1 MLARS
6 FFLSLCVIFFSLLIF
21 LCSKQNW
28 LKTMLFKLSL
38 DNESQYEIETSIPFI
53 IIKLLTSKYFHWNS
67 IFAFTIIEYFINSK
81 PRTLFL
87 STLLFDEMLMFFSNV
102 HYAAICFCF
111 QIFCFFF
118 VFMRP
123 IAFVG
128 FFLLDLFNDY
138 GILFAV
144 LNAMFV
150 LFLLLF
156 LFLSN
161 SCSFSLCLYFR
172 SIRLF
177 LVSSVFRF
185 DCVRDWNC
193 IRFFFISFSFF
204 SALSLLQYLFFSFI

>member
-1 MLARS
+1 
-6 FFLSLCVIFFSLLIF
+6 
-21 LCSKQNW
+21 
-28 LKTMLFKLSL
+28 MLFKLSL

-81 PRTLFL
+81 LRTLFL
-87 STLLFDEMLMFFSNV
+87 STLLFDEMLMLFFSNV
-102 HYAAICFCF
+102 HSAAICFRF
-111 QIFCFFF
+111 QIFCFFLLFLCVQLRLLVFF
-118 VFMRP
+118 V
-123 IAFVG
+123 
-128 FFLLDLFNDY
+128 LDLFSDY

-150 LFLLLF
+150 LFFSSFFCFSLILVP
-156 LFLSN
+156 FLSVD
-161 SCSFSLCLYFR
+161 YFC

-193 IRFFFISFSFF
+193 IRFFLLF
-204 SALSLLQYLFFSFI
+204 LSLFFLLYRCFNICSLVFI

>member
-102 HYAAICFCF
+102 HFAAICFCF
-111 QIFCFFF
+111 QIFCFFLSLCVQLRLL
-118 VFMRP
+118 VFFYSISSTIMVFCLRYSMLCSFFFCSYFCFSP
-123 IAFVG
+123 I
-128 FFLLDLFNDY
+128 L
-138 GILFAV
+138 
-144 LNAMFV
+144 V
-150 LFLLLF
+150 LFL
-156 LFLSN
+156 
-161 SCSFSLCLYFR
+161 
-172 SIRLF
+172 
-177 LVSSVFRF
+177 SVFIF
-185 DCVRDWNC
+185 AQLDY
-193 IRFFFISFSFF
+193 F
-204 SALSLLQYLFFSFI
+204 

>member
-1 MLARS
+1 
-6 FFLSLCVIFFSLLIF
+6 
-21 LCSKQNW
+21 
-28 LKTMLFKLSL
+28 MLFKLSL

-102 HYAAICFCF
+102 HYAAICFRF
-111 QIFCFFF
+111 QIFCFF

-128 FFLLDLFNDY
+128 VFLLDLFNDY

-144 LNAMFV
+144 LNAMF
-150 LFLLLF
+150 F
-156 LFLSN
+156 LFFALI
-161 SCSFSLCLYFR
+161 FVSL
-172 SIRLF
+172 
-177 LVSSVFRF
+177 
-185 DCVRDWNC
+185 
-193 IRFFFISFSFF
+193 
-204 SALSLLQYLFFSFI
+204 